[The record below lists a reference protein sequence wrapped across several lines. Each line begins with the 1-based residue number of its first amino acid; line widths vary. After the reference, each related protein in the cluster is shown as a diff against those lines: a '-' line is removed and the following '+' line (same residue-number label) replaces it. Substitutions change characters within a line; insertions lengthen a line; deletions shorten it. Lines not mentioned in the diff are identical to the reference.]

1 MLFNSYIFIYIFLP
15 ISIFLYR
22 IVNSLKK
29 IEIKQ
34 YTISIISLIFYSVW
48 SFFDL
53 KIFVISILFNYISGI
68 SISSFKKKYLKKT
81 IFFVSI
87 FLNLSLLFYF
97 KYFNFISSS
106 LFENFTFVN
115 VILPLGIS
123 FFTFEQISFLSDI
136 YNKKTTI
143 KSFSNYLF
151 FITFFPR
158 LIAGPIYYYREYRDS
173 IEKASSINP
182 TINYINIGLFFF
194 SIGLFKKV
202 IIADSFSIL
211 ADAYFSE
218 PFIDKNFLDHWIGTL
233 SYTFQIYFDFSG
245 YSEMALGLGYLFG
258 IKLPKNFNSPYKSA
272 SIIEFWQRWHIT
284 LSNFIKEY
292 IYFNLGGN
300 IYGTYRKY
308 INIILTMTIAGLW
321 HGAGYNFIVW
331 GLLYG
336 VLITIN
342 HIIRDNFNINL
353 PKILKILFTFLIVH
367 LMWVIFRSKDLYQAF
382 DIYKSLLNIDFIAIE
397 NIKNNL
403 STIFYLI
410 LVFLF
415 CTISPNSFEFLH
427 FNLLKNK
434 KLYKFFGIIF
444 GIICFLSVLKI
455 SKTDSFLY
463 FNF

>member
-1 MLFNSYIFIYIFLP
+1 
-15 ISIFLYR
+15 
-22 IVNSLKK
+22 
-29 IEIKQ
+29 
-34 YTISIISLIFYSVW
+34 
-48 SFFDL
+48 
-53 KIFVISILFNYISGI
+53 
-68 SISSFKKKYLKKT
+68 
-81 IFFVSI
+81 

-158 LIAGPIYYYREYRDS
+158 LIAGPIYYYRKYRDS
-173 IEKASSINP
+173 IEKASVINP
-182 TINYINIGLFFF
+182 TINYINIGLYFF

-218 PFIDKNFLDHWIGTL
+218 PFMNKNFLDHWIGTL

-258 IKLPKNFNSPYKSA
+258 IKLPQNFNSPYKSA

-300 IYGTYRKY
+300 KYGTYRKY

-336 VLITIN
+336 VLITTN

-353 PKILKILFTFLIVH
+353 PKILKILLTFLIVH

-382 DIYKSLLNIDFIAIE
+382 DIYKGLLNIDFIAIE

-415 CTISPNSFEFLH
+415 CTILPNSFEFLH